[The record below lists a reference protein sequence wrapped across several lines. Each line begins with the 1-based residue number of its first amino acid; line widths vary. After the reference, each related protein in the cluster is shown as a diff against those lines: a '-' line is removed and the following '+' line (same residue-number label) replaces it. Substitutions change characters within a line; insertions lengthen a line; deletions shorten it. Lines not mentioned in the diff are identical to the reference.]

1 MAQDEKRRHMR
12 EIPMAYPAPEADQV
26 VVQAGV
32 EYVRTDAG
40 PLTLDVYAPARRAPS
55 VALPAIVLVAGYS
68 DLGYENVMGCRFKD
82 MAVSTSWARLV
93 ASFGMIAVTYGNA
106 RPAEDLQAMLQYL
119 REHAAELGIDAERLA
134 LWGQSG
140 NGALA
145 LATLAG
151 SPRGS
156 FRCAIFSCAYLADLE
171 GATDVAAAATQWR
184 FTYPDG
190 FALEDVPADLPVFIA
205 RAGQEQD
212 PGLNRAVDRLVAA
225 MLGANRPVT
234 CVNFAAAPHAF
245 ELFHDTLETREMIRQ
260 MMRFARFHLA
270 GTAVEGVNV

>member
-1 MAQDEKRRHMR
+1 MSQDPPYRHLS
-12 EIPMAYPAPEADQV
+12 EIPWVYPLPEADQV
-26 VVQAGV
+26 VMQAGL
-32 EYVRTDAG
+32 EYAQSESG
-40 PLTLDVYAPARRAPS
+40 PLTLDVYAPARRSPS

-68 DLGYENVMGCRFKD
+68 DLGYENFMGCRFKD
-82 MAVSTSWARLV
+82 MAMSTTWARLV

-106 RPAEDLQAMLQYL
+106 RPAEDLQAMLRCL
-119 REHAAELGIDAERLA
+119 RERAAELGIDADRLA
-134 LWGQSG
+134 LWAMSG
-140 NGALA
+140 NGPLG

-151 SPRGS
+151 SPAGS
-156 FRCAIFSCAYLADLE
+156 FRCAVFSCAYLADLD
-171 GATDVAAAATQWR
+171 GATDVAAAAAQWR

-190 FALEDVPADLPVFIA
+190 FAVENLPADLPVFIA

-225 MLGANRPVT
+225 LLETNRPVT
-234 CVNFAAAPHAF
+234 CVNFAAAPHGF
-245 ELFHDTLETREMIRQ
+245 ELFHDTFETREVIRQ